1 MNQTIL
7 SIVIDVYT
15 YFVITLKI
23 INTMA
28 IWKID
33 PLHSGVQFKVKHL
46 MISTVT
52 GDFKAYDATAETTS
66 DDSFENAQI
75 SFSAQI
81 DSISTGNE
89 QRDGHLKSGEFF
101 DAEAFPTLSF
111 VSTSYSN
118 NTLKGNLTIKDVTKE
133 VELDAEFGGLMTDF
147 YGQTKAGFEISG
159 KINRK
164 DFGLSWS
171 AVTEAGGVVV
181 SDDVKLILNVQL
193 TKQG

>member
-52 GDFKAYDATAETTS
+52 GDFKAYDATAETSS